1 MKRVLKITG
10 LDCAG
15 CAAKLERNLG
25 KIAGVRKA
33 TVSFVNQ
40 KIIVEFDTEEAL
52 EKIINTVSSFEEVKI
67 VNDGGRVEP
76 NAEKHKKEWFLI
88 ACSVALFLVGFLLEK
103 CTPHEQTALLQYTFY
118 VASYITVGYPV
129 LIATVK
135 NVVKG
140 KIFDE
145 NFLMT
150 VASIG
155 AFCIGEI
162 SEGVAVMLLY
172 QIGETLQSLAVR
184 SSRSSVAEL
193 MDLKS
198 EWANVRQGE
207 EWKKVK
213 PEEIKIGD
221 VLFVKAGEKVP
232 VDGVLLSKTA
242 SLDTK
247 SLTGEAELK
256 TSKTGDNLLSGSV
269 SVGEA
274 FQMRTTRE
282 YNDSAVSRILELVE
296 NATSVKATPEKF
308 ITKFARVY
316 TPVVCLLAFTLAFV
330 APIVSG
336 LVVEQ
341 VFYFKDFHRWLT
353 SALTFLVISCPC
365 ALIISVPLTYF
376 SGIGACARRGI
387 LVKGATYLDVLA
399 RADIFAF
406 DKTGTLTE
414 GNFAVRKVIPNLVAT
429 EEEILAVATALERAS
444 SHPIAKAFE
453 TQKTSYKV
461 ENVKEIAG
469 RGLIGKIGGETT
481 LVGNARLLE
490 ENGIKFTKTDSAYTL
505 VYVAKNGQFLG
516 VIELGDCIRPQS
528 KTAMENLKEMGI
540 SRTVMLTG
548 DQRKRAEEIANE
560 VGVYELN
567 AGLLPDEKLVQA
579 EKLKKQGTLV
589 YVGDGVND
597 APVMA
602 VADCAVSMGKLG
614 SAVAVEASE
623 LVLISDDLSALPR
636 ALQIARKTRKIVVQ
650 NIVFSIVMKGLFMGF
665 GVIGL
670 LPLSLAVFADVGVML
685 LAVCNSLRVRK

>member
-1 MKRVLKITG
+1 MKRVLEITG

-25 KIAGVRKA
+25 RITGVRKA

-40 KIIVEFDTEEAL
+40 KIAIDYETEETL
-52 EKIINTVSSFEEVKI
+52 EKIINAVSGFENVKI
-67 VNDGGRVEP
+67 INDGGRVEL
-76 NAEKHKKEWFLI
+76 NTEKHKKEWLLI
-88 ACSVALFLVGFLLEK
+88 VCSAVLFAVGFLLEK
-103 CTPHEQTALLQYTFY
+103 FTNGAWITPLRYAF
-118 VASYITVGYPV
+118 YITAYLTIGYPV
-129 LIATVK
+129 LFATLK
-135 NVVKG
+135 NVIKG
-140 KIFDE
+140 RIFDE

-155 AFCIGEI
+155 AMCIGEI
-162 SEGVAVMLLY
+162 AEGAAVMLLY
-172 QIGETLQSLAVR
+172 QIGEMLQSLAVR
-184 SSRSSVAEL
+184 SSRRSVAEL

-198 EWANVRQGE
+198 EWANLLDGE
-207 EWKKVK
+207 EWKRVK

-221 VLFVKAGEKVP
+221 VLLVKTGEKIP
-232 VDGVLLSKTA
+232 VDGVLLTKTA

-256 TSKTGDNLLSGSV
+256 TARMGDELLSGCV

-274 FQMRTTRE
+274 FQMRATHE

-330 APIVSG
+330 VPIVSG

-341 VFYFKDFHRWLT
+341 AFYFKDFQRWLT

-414 GNFAVRKVIPNLVAT
+414 GNFAVRKVIPNLLAT
-429 EEEILAVATALERAS
+429 EEEILAVATALENAS

-453 TQKTSYKV
+453 RQKTGYKATD
-461 ENVKEIAG
+461 VKEISG
-469 RGLIGKIGGETT
+469 RGLTESHLPKRIAHIRSFT
-481 LVGNARLLE
+481 L
-490 ENGIKFTKTDSAYTL
+490 
-505 VYVAKNGQFLG
+505 
-516 VIELGDCIRPQS
+516 
-528 KTAMENLKEMGI
+528 
-540 SRTVMLTG
+540 
-548 DQRKRAEEIANE
+548 
-560 VGVYELN
+560 
-567 AGLLPDEKLVQA
+567 
-579 EKLKKQGTLV
+579 
-589 YVGDGVND
+589 
-597 APVMA
+597 
-602 VADCAVSMGKLG
+602 
-614 SAVAVEASE
+614 
-623 LVLISDDLSALPR
+623 
-636 ALQIARKTRKIVVQ
+636 RKTG
-650 NIVFSIVMKGLFMGF
+650 NF
-665 GVIGL
+665 
-670 LPLSLAVFADVGVML
+670 
-685 LAVCNSLRVRK
+685 